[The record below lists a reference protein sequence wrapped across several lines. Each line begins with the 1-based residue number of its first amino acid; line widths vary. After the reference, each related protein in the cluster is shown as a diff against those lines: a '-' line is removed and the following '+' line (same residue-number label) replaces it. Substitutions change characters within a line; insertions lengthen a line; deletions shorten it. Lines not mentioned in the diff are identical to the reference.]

1 MKVFEVIRESKANGY
16 ILTGMLFDNKEDA
29 QKCCDKMNAAVKL
42 DKESDVNYKWYELVS
57 PTPINWITYE
67 VTFFYGLRDPDPV
80 IKIFDGDDQFHT
92 GDVIAH
98 TVSRNIVVRFSVI
111 VDTTLTREKV
121 IDMARNIA
129 INN

>member
-29 QKCCDKMNAAVKL
+29 QKYCDKMNAAVKL

-67 VTFFYGLRDPDPV
+67 VTFFYGLRDQDPV
-80 IKIFDGDDQFHT
+80 IKIFNGDEQFYT
-92 GDVIAH
+92 GDVI
-98 TVSRNIVVRFSVI
+98 TYIDSRNIVVRFSVI

-121 IDMARNIA
+121 IDMARTIA